1 MRKLDQQAMSNGFRY
16 KVNPISGKFPALYVT
31 YISDVCRILRDYP
44 DDKFQV
50 TDLTDLRKLYAAI
63 KRRVGIAVHEANGD
77 LCPDVTNSPDWRLGD
92 TSAHAAAWGRKDDE
106 LRAEVEELARRCGFI
121 EVSWPGLY
129 PAFKDA
135 GGYEVLEA

>member
-1 MRKLDQQAMSNGFRY
+1 MRKLDQQALSNGFRY
-16 KVNPISGKFPALYVT
+16 KANPTSGKFAAFYVT
-31 YISDVCRILRDYP
+31 YLSDVCRLLHDYA
-44 DDKFQV
+44 DETFQV
-50 TDLTDLRKLYAAI
+50 TDLMDLRKLYAAI
-63 KRRVGIAVHEANGD
+63 KRRVEVAVHECNGD
-77 LCPDVTNSPDWRLGD
+77 ICPEVTGD
-92 TSAHAAAWGRKDDE
+92 QSAHAKAWGRKDDE